1 MAGISVKL
9 PLSFDESDGAYLL
22 NKELKDV
29 VKQNLKML
37 LLTIP
42 GERVMLPDFGVG
54 IPKFLFEPN
63 NLETQRQISKRID
76 QQVDKYMPFVSI
88 RDVYVGPLDDDI
100 HSIHH
105 NSLHITIKYLVP
117 HMAEQDILSIAIPN
131 ERDVSAGETFSGG
144 Y

>member
-1 MAGISVKL
+1 M
-9 PLSFDESDGAYLL
+9 LSF
-22 NKELKDV
+22 
-29 VKQNLKML
+29 
-37 LLTIP
+37 P
-42 GERVMLPDFGVG
+42 PDWTFLAQIIIFV
-54 IPKFLFEPN
+54 IVWACMRKFLFEPN